1 MNIILTDD
9 HKMFVDGISFLL
21 GKKGWNVTGMAS
33 NGEDLFRII
42 KTGAVP
48 DVVVLD
54 IEMPGMDGVESARK
68 LKKQYPEVKVLV
80 LSMHDENEFIRQ
92 MLETGID
99 GYILKDEGR
108 EELIKALD
116 TIQSNQKYFGQ
127 KITENIVKVYSGS
140 QSESVKLTRREIEII
155 RLIADQKTTT
165 QIAKMLFLSKHT
177 VETHRKNILLKLN
190 VKNTAG
196 LIKYAMKNGIIT

>member
-68 LKKQYPEVKVLV
+68 LKKHYPEVKVLV

-196 LIKYAMKNGIIT
+196 LIKYAMKNGIIA